1 MQLLSISLDGHYID
15 RLIHE
20 VLVKGYQFAF
30 FLYSPRAGLP
40 VRHPHNRVCNSL
52 MAVSFPR
59 LFDCCPASSG
69 RFFLKF
75 ALFCF
80 S

>member
-20 VLVKGYQFAF
+20 VLVKGYSLPFVSVIPHALVFPFAT
-30 FLYSPRAGLP
+30 LTIVSA
-40 VRHPHNRVCNSL
+40 
-52 MAVSFPR
+52 AVSWWS
-59 LFDCCPASSG
+59 ASHDY
-69 RFFLKF
+69 LTVVQHPLVTLEF